1 MRNKKYGKQL
11 LSILLAGML
20 SLNVPVVALAESEE
34 FLASEEAV
42 QETEVANTE
51 AYDTDGD
58 GQFADFVAGD
68 EIASEGEDEQLAGF
82 GDEEEI
88 TEAGDELDGF
98 LDAEEE
104 AKRMLLIFQQRSRQE
119 QPIN

>member
-20 SLNVPVVALAESEE
+20 SLNVPVVALGAESEE
-34 FLASEEAV
+34 FLHQKKQV

-51 AYDTDGD
+51 AYDNDGD
-58 GQFADFVAGD
+58 GQFTDFVAGD
-68 EIASEGEDEQLAGF
+68 KIASEGEGEQLAGF

-98 LDAEEE
+98 LVQ
-104 AKRMLLIFQQRSRQE
+104 KRKQR
-119 QPIN
+119 